1 MKNFKVTFDLVHT
14 LVIVTLI
21 DFILNNFMEY
31 TLSEWIGRVCTIA
44 IMSQI
49 LMECID
55 TNGVYR
61 YYWSV

>member
-61 YYWSV
+61 L